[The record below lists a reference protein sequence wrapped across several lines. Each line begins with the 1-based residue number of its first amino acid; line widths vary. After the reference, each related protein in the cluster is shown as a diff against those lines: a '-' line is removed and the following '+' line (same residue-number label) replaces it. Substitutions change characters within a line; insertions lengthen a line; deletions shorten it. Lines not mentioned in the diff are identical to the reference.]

1 MTFLNDASRTSNP
14 LQNNF
19 LYSQNLFHYVAST
32 ISCDTNSAS
41 KLALPLAL
49 ESDQKWCNLNIMPT
63 VLWPLDFRHVV
74 NTWLVLIVLVIWL
87 SWPFIDDT
95 TSDLQIACTKNW
107 NFAKTSKTACCM
119 GWAGRFCKDA
129 RFQIQ
134 LEIGAGYFKHEW
146 SKERSSDQK

>member
-49 ESDQKWCNLNIMPT
+49 ESGQKWCNLNIMPT

-74 NTWLVLIVLVIWL
+74 NKWLVVTVLVIWL
-87 SWPFIDDT
+87 SWPFIDDA
-95 TSDLQIACTKNW
+95 TSDLQIACTKKLKLRQ
-107 NFAKTSKTACCM
+107 NFKDHVLY
-119 GWAGRFCKDA
+119 GWAGRFCKES

-146 SKERSSDQK
+146 SKERSRDQK

>member
-1 MTFLNDASRTSNP
+1 MAWLNHDNITNQFRFISLNDISEKLNDASRTSNP

-32 ISCDTNSAS
+32 ISCDTNSTS

-74 NTWLVLIVLVIWL
+74 NKWLVLTVLVIWL

-95 TSDLQIACTKNW
+95 TSDLQIACTKKLKLRQ
-107 NFAKTSKTACCM
+107 NF
-119 GWAGRFCKDA
+119 KDHVLYGLS
-129 RFQIQ
+129 RQI
-134 LEIGAGYFKHEW
+134 L
-146 SKERSSDQK
+146 